1 MHGSMSGYQDRALIQ
16 GVKVS
21 LSRQSYLNCGPGR
34 NSSHGCNGGEPADV
48 FQYMR
53 DVGIPDESCLPYNA
67 TDNKKWCNPEDYA
80 DDGECYKECPAEG
93 ECMNC
98 MYVQGANPPHPECW
112 AVPSFTRYR
121 AKKWG
126 HVKGEL
132 AMMKEIYNHGP
143 ITCGISCPEDF
154 TYGYRA
160 GVLQDT
166 SGDRDID
173 HDIGNRLSYFLY
185 YRLCNYN
192 NYVICI
198 VGNAEV
204 VGWGVD
210 EYGVKYWNIR
220 NSWGTYW
227 GENGMAKI
235 VRGIDSQAIESDC
248 WWVDPDLSEVN
259 IMKFLSYL
267 SLFLLSHINVI
278 NQKSHFNIFFF
289 LKLFS

>member
-1 MHGSMSGYQDRALIQ
+1 MHGSMSAYQDRALIQ

-67 TDNKKWCNPEDYA
+67 TDNRKWCSPEDY
-80 DDGECYKECPAEG
+80 DSDGECYKECPGEG

-98 MYVQGANPPHPECW
+98 MYIQGAIPPHTECW
-112 AVPSFTRYR
+112 AVPSFTKYR

-173 HDIGNRLSYFLY
+173 HDIGKYYLRPPCCYDKIMYLLLLMQRLSAGALTRMALNTGIFATA
-185 YRLCNYN
+185 
-192 NYVICI
+192 
-198 VGNAEV
+198 G
-204 VGWGVD
+204 GPT
-210 EYGVKYWNIR
+210 GVK
-220 NSWGTYW
+220 
-227 GENGMAKI
+227 MA
-235 VRGIDSQAIESDC
+235 
-248 WWVDPDLSEVN
+248 W
-259 IMKFLSYL
+259 
-267 SLFLLSHINVI
+267 
-278 NQKSHFNIFFF
+278 
-289 LKLFS
+289 LKLFAALTAKR